1 MFIASSTL
9 VYNQKCKEL
18 SFGICGYPVYRKNKL
33 VIRVILQADFTAC
46 STAYYDAAITTF
58 TGRASNLLPNTS
70 QSNPPLTIMLS
81 R

>member
-33 VIRVILQADFTAC
+33 VIRVILQADFTA
-46 STAYYDAAITTF
+46 YYDEAQV
-58 TGRASNLLPNTS
+58 GDQNDCRM
-70 QSNPPLTIMLS
+70 PPKTIL